1 MWYVKPLSPP
11 EGHRALCAAAGG
23 HREHVRR
30 EPGPAG
36 LGHRVQAPGRG
47 RRVLHNED
55 LGRRRAHGRGKHEH
69 ARLGRRRHCS
79 AAEREQAVRR
89 TLYTAPR
96 LACAHSHEDC
106 LRMFLIRL
114 LPVSLR

>member
-1 MWYVKPLSPP
+1 MKPLSPP
-11 EGHRALCAAAGG
+11 EGHRALCAAARG

-30 EPGPAG
+30 GPGPAG

-47 RRVLHNED
+47 RRVLHNEG

-69 ARLGRRRHCS
+69 ARLGRRRHGS
-79 AAEREQAVRR
+79 TAEREQAVRR
-89 TLYTAPR
+89 ALYSAPR
-96 LACAHSHEDC
+96 LTRAHSHEGY
-106 LRMFLIRL
+106 LPNFLTRL